1 MHFQNLTD
9 IHTGGNTQGIEH
21 DVQRRTVIQERH
33 ILLRQDA
40 GNNALVTV
48 AARHFIADGNLAFL
62 RDIATDNFI
71 DTGAQFIAVFA
82 GEDFDIHNDTV
93 FAVRHAQRGVAH
105 LARFLTEDG
114 AQQALLGSQLG
125 FALRGDLTDQNIA
138 RVHLGTDTDNPVFV
152 EVCKRVLTDIR
163 NITGDFFRPEFG
175 FAGFEFVF
183 FNMHRGIHIVAHQ
196 FFVDEHRVLVV
207 VAFPGH
213 EAD

>member
-1 MHFQNLTD
+1 MAT
-9 IHTGGNTQGIEH
+9 
-21 DVQRRTVIQERH
+21 
-33 ILLRQDA
+33 
-40 GNNALVTV
+40 
-48 AARHFIADGNLAFL
+48 RHFIADGDLAFL

-138 RVHLGTDTDNPVFV
+138 RVYLGTDTDNPVFV
-152 EVCKRVLTDIR
+152 EVCKRVLADIR